1 MIPLLLTASSFLNFC
16 FYIYAIGFVVALIL
30 EQVVRPT
37 GNERNIF
44 IVETNRKY
52 LWRQTWI
59 ININWFLCNI
69 GLYLLSRN
77 MQPVDNF
84 WQGMQNI
91 SVKKV
96 WRVWAKA
103 LGEKSGKSNKEAD
116 TIAKIRTFIFLQ
128 LVITN
133 CFIIAGNIRHWN
145 DHYTPPQYE
154 RCQP

>member
-16 FYIYAIGFVVALIL
+16 FYIYAIGFVVALAL

-52 LWRQTWI
+52 LWRQTWV
-59 ININWFLCNI
+59 ININWFLCNV

-91 SVKKV
+91 SVRKL

-103 LGEKSGKSNKEAD
+103 LGEKSGKSDKEAD
-116 TIAKIRTFIFLQ
+116 TIARIRTFIFLQ